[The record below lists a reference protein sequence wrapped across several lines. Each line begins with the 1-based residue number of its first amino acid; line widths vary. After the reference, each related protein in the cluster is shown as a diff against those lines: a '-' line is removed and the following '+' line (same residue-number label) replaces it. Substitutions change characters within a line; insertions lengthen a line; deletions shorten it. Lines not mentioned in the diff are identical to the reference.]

1 MTHSILQKQDPE
13 IYNLI
18 QRETQRQAEGLEM
31 IPSENHTS
39 AAVLEALGSRLTDKY
54 SEGYPG
60 LRYYGGCENVDRV
73 ENLARN
79 RAKNLFG
86 VTHANVQAY
95 SGSPANLAVYYALVD
110 PGDKVMGMELYYGG
124 HMTHGLKVNFS
135 GTMYDSVQYRTG
147 HDGYLDY
154 DAMTEL
160 VKEHQPKLIFVGATA
175 YPRIFDWQALRR
187 IADLSG
193 AWLVADISHIAGLIV
208 AGAHPSPA
216 GIADVITTTT
226 HKTLRG
232 PRGALILCDGE
243 PSNPLKRVE
252 RTKENLPTL
261 IDRAII
267 PGLQGGPHN
276 HQTAAIAVA
285 LREAAQPAFRAYG
298 QQIVKNAKR
307 LAEALLEKGYQL
319 VTGGTDNHLLLID
332 LTNKGVTGKEAE
344 TTLSAAGITVNKN
357 TVPFDPRKPF
367 DPSGIRLGTPALT
380 TRGMKEAEMMRVARW
395 IDQALQTAEDT
406 TALAKIKNEI
416 KEFCRQFPIPSIDG
430 STGSEA

>member
-1 MTHSILQKQDPE
+1 MEDKE
-13 IYNLI
+13 IERLI
-18 QRETQRQAEGLEM
+18 ASEVSRQREGLEM

-39 AAVLEALGSRLTDKY
+39 QEVLKALGSRLTDKY

-60 LRYYGGCENVDRV
+60 KRYYGGCEFVDEI
-73 ENLARN
+73 ENLARD
-79 RAKNLFG
+79 RAKALFG

-95 SGSPANLAVYYALVD
+95 SGSPANLAIYFALTD
-110 PGDKVMGMELYYGG
+110 PGDTIMGLELYYGG

-135 GTMYDSVQYRTG
+135 GTIYNSVQYRTG

-154 DAMTEL
+154 DAMAEMAA
-160 VKEHQPKLIFVGATA
+160 KEKPKLIFVGATA
-175 YPRIFDWQALRR
+175 YPRIFDWQKLRE
-187 IADLSG
+187 IADISG
-193 AWLVADISHIAGLIV
+193 SYLAADISHIAGLVV

-216 GIADVITTTT
+216 GIADVIMTTT

-232 PRGALILCDGE
+232 PRGALILCNGN
-243 PSNPLKRVE
+243 PSNPLRKVE
-252 RTKENLPTL
+252 RTKENIPTL

-285 LREAAQPAFRAYG
+285 LYEAAKPEFKEYG

-307 LAEALLEKGYQL
+307 LADKLMNKNYQL

-332 LTNKGVTGKEAE
+332 LTNKGIKGAIAE
-344 TTLSAAGITVNKN
+344 TALGKAGITVNKN
-357 TVPFDPRKPF
+357 TVPYDPRPPF

-380 TRGMKEAEMMRVARW
+380 TRGLKESEMEKVADW
-395 IDQALQTAEDT
+395 IDQAISNAGNDT
-406 TALAKIKNEI
+406 KLIAIKQEI
-416 KEFCRQFPIPSIDG
+416 KEFTKAYPLPS
-430 STGSEA
+430 